1 MSPHLLS
8 SIFTAIPK
16 SGPFDVVIMAF
27 AGGQGVLR
35 AVLAI
40 LAFSWFGLFV
50 FFGGWLSILLL
61 QGLAGSKASV
71 GQSGTL
77 YWLSHI
83 VLGFLVAFALSGR
96 ATGSRYVQAVVGVL
110 LVLSIPGAAMVASL
124 LGSPIP
130 ILGMITALPWMLYTS
145 FVAAPLLLMIWG
157 LRSLAMLARQLALGP
172 YRADAL
178 LTTQLGAVG
187 AAIAAGLTTA
197 IAILAG
203 ADAWLVDQ
211 DWFYVMAL
219 PAVIGFGIAAPPPRR
234 PSWPFAALAAL
245 MAVSIGW
252 TAIPAMG
259 ERHAVACGYW
269 TGGGEHRVFY
279 RSGEPWTWK
288 KPKDAREWVRSPV
301 ILAELTIWHILD
313 PVTRTDCPPW

>member
-157 LRSLAMLARQLALGP
+157 LRSLAMLSSWPSGHTEQTRYSPHNWERLVP
-172 YRADAL
+172 PSPRAS
-178 LTTQLGAVG
+178 
-187 AAIAAGLTTA
+187 
-197 IAILAG
+197 
-203 ADAWLVDQ
+203 
-211 DWFYVMAL
+211 
-219 PAVIGFGIAAPPPRR
+219 PR
-234 PSWPFAALAAL
+234 PSPFSLEPTHGW
-245 MAVSIGW
+245 SIRIGSMSW
-252 TAIPAMG
+252 
-259 ERHAVACGYW
+259 RC
-269 TGGGEHRVFY
+269 R
-279 RSGEPWTWK
+279 
-288 KPKDAREWVRSPV
+288 
-301 ILAELTIWHILD
+301 L
-313 PVTRTDCPPW
+313 

>member
-1 MSPHLLS
+1 MV
-8 SIFTAIPK
+8 K
-16 SGPFDVVIMAF
+16 AF

-35 AVLAI
+35 AVLAV
-40 LAFSWFGLFV
+40 LAVSWFSLFV
-50 FFGGWLSILLL
+50 FFGTWLSVPLL
-61 QGLAGSKASV
+61 QGLGGGKASEAP
-71 GQSGTL
+71 SATL
-77 YWLSHI
+77 YWLLHI
-83 VLGFLVAFALSGR
+83 LLGFLVAFALRGR

-110 LVLSIPGAAMVASL
+110 VVLSIPGAAMVASL
-124 LGSPIP
+124 LGNPVPIV
-130 ILGMITALPWMLYTS
+130 GMIAALPWMLYTS

-157 LRSLAMLARQLALGP
+157 LRSLAMLARQLTLGP

-187 AAIAAGLTTA
+187 AAIAARLTTA

-203 ADAWLVDQ
+203 ADPLLVDR

-259 ERHAVACGYW
+259 ERHGVTCDYW
-269 TGGGEHRVFY
+269 TGDGEHRVFY
-279 RSGEPWTWK
+279 RSGVPWAWK
-288 KPKDAREWVRSPV
+288 TPKDAREWVRSPMV
-301 ILAELTIWHILD
+301 LAELTIWHILD

>member
-1 MSPHLLS
+1 MIRPS
-8 SIFTAIPK
+8 SSTAIPQ
-16 SGPFDVVIMAF
+16 SGPFDVVVMAF

-61 QGLAGSKASV
+61 QGLAGSKAFERP
-71 GQSGTL
+71 SGTL

-83 VLGFLVAFALSGR
+83 VVGFLFAFALSGR
-96 ATGSRYVQAVVGVL
+96 AAGSRHVRAVVGAL
-110 LVLSIPGAAMVASL
+110 LVLSIPGAAMVTSL
-124 LGSPIP
+124 LGSPVP
-130 ILGMITALPWMLYTS
+130 ILGMIAALPWMLYTS

-157 LRSLAMLARQLALGP
+157 LRSLAVLARQLALGP

-178 LTTQLGAVG
+178 LTIQLGAVG

-203 ADAWLVDQ
+203 ADPWLVDQ

-234 PSWPFAALAAL
+234 PSWPFAAFAAL
-245 MAVSIGW
+245 LAVSIGW
-252 TAIPAMG
+252 TAIPVMG
-259 ERHAVACGYW
+259 ERHGVRCDYW

-288 KPKDAREWVRSPV
+288 KPEDAREWVRSPM
-301 ILAELTIWHILD
+301 ILAELTVWHILD